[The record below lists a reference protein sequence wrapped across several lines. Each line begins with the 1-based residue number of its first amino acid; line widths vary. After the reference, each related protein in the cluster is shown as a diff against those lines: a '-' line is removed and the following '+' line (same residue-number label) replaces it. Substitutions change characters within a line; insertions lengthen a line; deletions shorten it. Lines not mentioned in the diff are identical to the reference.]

1 MCKFWC
7 VTVDSVSLPNK
18 GLAGI
23 WWGGEVPRGQ
33 VGELT
38 KMGRQEERT
47 KEEMKK
53 GMRQEAEKEGKE
65 VSCVGRMLPRRPL
78 PPAPFRDSP

>member
-1 MCKFWC
+1 M
-7 VTVDSVSLPNK
+7 
-18 GLAGI
+18 G
-23 WWGGEVPRGQ
+23 GGEVPRGRG
-33 VGELT
+33 GELT

-65 VSCVGRMLPRRPL
+65 VSRVGRALPHRPL